1 MMRTEVYRQ
10 FKQCLFSGELKPG
23 QFVSQRELASLFG
36 APLSPVREA
45 IRQLE
50 CEQLIRVFPQRGIQI
65 VESDPKTINDGH
77 DYRLLLEANAVRDF
91 AVNAPKENI
100 QIIRRETETAI
111 EALLRDPTDKVVK
124 LALETAWDFHEMIVD
139 HQGNSIISHHY
150 RLNSARIRL
159 FRSSSV
165 QPKDFLPTSLQHHI
179 AILDECARRNA
190 DEAVR
195 LIAEDIERSRAI
207 VLGLRS
213 VGDRRSF
220 LPEPLEPKTSAN
232 NSPLLRQ
239 NNRRRKTAI

>member
-77 DYRLLLEANAVRDF
+77 DYRLLLEASAVRNF
-91 AVNAPKENI
+91 ARNAPADSI
-100 QIIRRETETAI
+100 ALIRRQTETAL
-111 EALLRDPTDKVVK
+111 ETLLGEPDNKAVLK
-124 LALETAWDFHEMIVD
+124 AAMETAWDFHEAIVD
-139 HQGNSIISHHY
+139 FQGNSIISHHY

-159 FRSSSV
+159 FRSSSE
-165 QPKDFLPTSLQHHI
+165 QPRNFLAPSMRHHLR
-179 AILDECARRNA
+179 ILDACARHDE

-195 LIAEDIERSRAI
+195 LIAEDIETSRAI
-207 VLGLRS
+207 ILGLR
-213 VGDRRSF
+213 VDDR
-220 LPEPLEPKTSAN
+220 PKMS
-232 NSPLLRQ
+232 LL
-239 NNRRRKTAI
+239 IGSIG

>member
-77 DYRLLLEANAVRDF
+77 DYRLLLEANAVRNF
-91 AVNAPKENI
+91 ALNAPLENI
-100 QIIRRETETAI
+100 AQIRRKTEAAI
-111 EALLRDPTDKVVK
+111 DALLRKPEDNDVLKA
-124 LALETAWDFHEMIVD
+124 ALETAWDFHEAIVD
-139 HQGNSIISHHY
+139 FQGNSIISHHY

-159 FRSSSV
+159 FRSSSD
-165 QPKDFLPTSLQHHI
+165 QPRNFLVPSLRHHLL
-179 AILDECARRNA
+179 ILDACAKRDV

-195 LIAEDIERSRAI
+195 LIAEDVESSRAI
-207 VLGLRS
+207 ILGLRAD
-213 VGDRRSF
+213 DRSK
-220 LPEPLEPKTSAN
+220 KT
-232 NSPLLRQ
+232 LL
-239 NNRRRKTAI
+239 IGSIG